1 MQYLHISA
9 SRRFPSPSQLS
20 IAVLAA
26 LATMGSACADTQL
39 APVEVTA
46 EREASSLGLDQAST
60 TGSRTGVTVRE
71 LPASIESV
79 DSATIRERGDYTIMD
94 AITRATGV
102 TGVGSAGNGAMSFS
116 TRGFTDTNSVGLAE
130 DGMRLSTGA
139 GTQNYPNDS
148 WGYERIEVLRGPAS
162 VVYGSGTVG
171 ATINAVRKAPSR
183 TASAEALF
191 GIGTDGTGRIGLGGT
206 GALGEIA
213 SFRVDA
219 YGHTTDGQR
228 DLGNASGSKLLTTLR
243 LQPSSDLR
251 FELLAD
257 YSKQNPE
264 RYWGT
269 PNDKGRIVSSL
280 RNENY
285 NVSDAIIGYED
296 KRLRGRVEWQANDWL
311 TLRDE
316 VYYFEAN
323 RHWKNVEQYSLN
335 AAAGTVNRSDYLEI
349 RHNMDQTGNRLEAGI
364 RTERHRG
371 VIGWEVARVNFR
383 HSNNSPYGGASTVSA
398 GNPAHGAWSSPD
410 PTLAKFDTRST
421 LQALYAEDAWQF
433 ANQWLLMAGIRHD
446 VADVSRD
453 ELVNGTDFDKTLRG
467 NAWRLGLTY
476 QLSPATSLYAQAS
489 TGHDPVT
496 SIITM
501 NLSNS
506 NFTLTKGKQVETGI
520 KQSLGNGLG
529 EWTAALFRIDKD
541 DIITRDPVNPALS
554 VQGGSQHSQG
564 IELSA
569 ALTPWKNWR
578 FEGNFTVLRARYDEL
593 LEAGG
598 VDRSG
603 KRPTDVPEQVANLWA
618 HHRLGPVLAS
628 LGGRY
633 VGKRYADNANSVV
646 LPAYSVVDAALAW
659 TYDQRTTLRLLGR
672 NLTDKVYATT
682 SYGSQQFVLGQGRS
696 FELVAELKF

>member
-1 MQYLHISA
+1 MQQGIHRA
-9 SRRFPSPSQLS
+9 SRPNFRPNYLAA
-20 IAVLAA
+20 AVIAA
-26 LATMGSACADTQL
+26 LAANAPAYGDTVL
-39 APVEVTA
+39 STVEVTA
-46 EREASSLGLDQAST
+46 ERNAGSLNLDQPST

-79 DSATIRERGDYTIMD
+79 DSATIQERGDYTIMD

-102 TGVGSAGNGAMSFS
+102 TGGGSGGNGAMSFS

-139 GTQNYPNDS
+139 GTQNYPNDRG
-148 WGYERIEVLRGPAS
+148 GYERIEVLRGPAS

-191 GIGTDGTGRIGLGGT
+191 GIGTDGSGRIGLGGT
-206 GALGEIA
+206 GAIGEIA

-228 DLGNASGSKLLTTLR
+228 DIGDASGSKLMTTLR
-243 LQPSSDLR
+243 LQPNSDLR

-257 YSKQNPE
+257 YSKQKPE

-269 PNDKGRIVSSL
+269 PNDNGRIVSGL

-285 NVSDAIIGYED
+285 NVNDSTISYED

-335 AAAGTVNRSDYLEI
+335 AAAGTVDRSDYLEI
-349 RHNMDQTGNRLEAGI
+349 KHNMDQTGNRLEAGI
-364 RTERHRG
+364 RTDRHRG
-371 VIGWEVARVNFR
+371 VVGWEVARVNFR
-383 HSNNSPYGGASTVSA
+383 HINNSPYGGASTVSA
-398 GNPAHGAWSSPD
+398 SNPAHGTWSSPD

-421 LQALYAEDAWQF
+421 LQAFYAEDAWQF
-433 ANQWLLMAGIRHD
+433 ADKWLLMAGIRHD

-453 ELVNGTDFDKTLRG
+453 ELVSGTDFDTTLRG

-476 QLSPATSLYAQAS
+476 QLTPATSLYAQAS

-501 NLSNS
+501 NLRNS

-520 KQSLGNGLG
+520 KQSLGNGRG

-541 DIITRDPVNPALS
+541 DIITRDPSNPALS

-578 FEGNFTVLRARYDEL
+578 FEGNYSLLRARYDEL

-598 VDRSG
+598 ADRSG
-603 KRPTDVPEQVANLWA
+603 NRPTDVPEQVANLWA
-618 HHRLGPVLAS
+618 HHLIGPVQAS

-633 VGKRYADNANSVV
+633 VGKRYADNANTVT
-646 LPAYSVVDAALAW
+646 LPSYAVVDAALAW
-659 TYDQRTTLRLLGR
+659 KYDPQTTLRLLGR

-696 FELVAELKF
+696 IELVAELKF

>member
-1 MQYLHISA
+1 MHHLHFSA
-9 SRRFPSPSQLS
+9 SRAFPSPSQLS
-20 IAVLAA
+20 LAVLAA
-26 LATMGSACADTQL
+26 LATAGSACADTL
-39 APVEVTA
+39 LPPVEVTA
-46 EREASSLGLDQAST
+46 GRDAASLGLDQVSSS
-60 TGSRTGVTVRE
+60 GSRTGVTARE

-79 DSATIRERGDYTIMD
+79 DSLAVQERGDYTIMD

-102 TGVGSAGNGAMSFS
+102 SGVGSGGNGAMSFS
-116 TRGFTDTNSVGLAE
+116 TRGFTGTNSVGLAE
-130 DGMRLSTGA
+130 DGMRLSTGS

-183 TASAEALF
+183 NASAEALF
-191 GIGTDGTGRIGLGGT
+191 GIGSDGTGRIGLGGS

-219 YGHTTDGQR
+219 YAHTTDGQR
-228 DLGNASGSKLLTTLR
+228 DLGNASGSKLMTTLR
-243 LQPSSDLR
+243 LQPNSDLR

-257 YSKQNPE
+257 YSKQKPE

-280 RNENY
+280 RDENY
-285 NVSDAIIGYED
+285 NVSDAIISYED

-311 TLRDE
+311 SLRDE

-335 AAAGTVNRSDYLEI
+335 AAAGTVDRSDYLEI
-349 RHNMDQTGNRLEAGI
+349 RHNMEQTGNRLEAGI
-364 RTERHRG
+364 RSDRHRG
-371 VIGWEVARVNFR
+371 VVGWEVARVNFR
-383 HSNNSPYGGASTVSA
+383 HSNNSPYGGTSTVSA
-398 GNPAHGAWSSPD
+398 GDPAHGTWSSPD
-410 PTLAKFDTRST
+410 PTQAKFDTRST
-421 LQALYAEDAWQF
+421 LQAFYAEDAWQF
-433 ANQWLLMAGIRHD
+433 ADQWLLLAGIRHD
-446 VADVSRD
+446 VAEVSRN
-453 ELVNGTDFDKTLRG
+453 ELVSGSDFAKTLRG

-501 NLSNS
+501 NLRNS
-506 NFTLTKGKQVETGI
+506 DFTLTKGRQVETGI
-520 KQSLGNGLG
+520 KQSLGNGRG

-541 DIITRDPVNPALS
+541 DIITRDPANPALS

-578 FEGNFTVLRARYDEL
+578 VEGNYAVLRARYDEL
-593 LEAGG
+593 REAGG
-598 VDRSG
+598 VDRAG
-603 KRPTDVPEQVANLWA
+603 KRPTDVPEQVANLWL
-618 HHRLGPVLAS
+618 HRLIGPVQAS

-633 VGKRYADNANSVV
+633 VGKRYADNANSVT
-646 LPAYSVVDAALAW
+646 LPGYAVADAALAW
-659 TYDQRTTLRLLGR
+659 KYDRQTTLRLLGR

-696 FELVAELKF
+696 IELVAELKF

>member
-79 DSATIRERGDYTIMD
+79 DSATIQERGDYTIMD

-102 TGVGSAGNGAMSFS
+102 SGVGSGGNGAMSFS
-116 TRGFTDTNSVGLAE
+116 TRGFSGTNSVGLAE

-335 AAAGTVNRSDYLEI
+335 AAAGTVDRSDYLEI

-578 FEGNFTVLRARYDEL
+578 FEGNFTALRARYDEL

-603 KRPTDVPEQVANLWA
+603 KRPTGVPEQVANLWA

>member
-79 DSATIRERGDYTIMD
+79 DSATTQERGDYTIMD

-102 TGVGSAGNGAMSFS
+102 SGVGSGGNGAMSFS
-116 TRGFTDTNSVGLAE
+116 TRGFSGTNSVGLAE

-206 GALGEIA
+206 GALGGIA

-603 KRPTDVPEQVANLWA
+603 KRPTGVPEQVANLWA

>member
-26 LATMGSACADTQL
+26 LATMGSAYADTQL

-228 DLGNASGSKLLTTLR
+228 DLGDASGSKLMTTLR

-257 YSKQNPE
+257 YSKQKPE

-280 RNENY
+280 RDENY
-285 NVSDAIIGYED
+285 NVSDAIISYED
-296 KRLRGRVEWQANDWL
+296 KRLRARVEWQANDWL
-311 TLRDE
+311 SLRDE

-323 RHWKNVEQYSLN
+323 RHWKDVEQYSLN
-335 AAAGTVNRSDYLEI
+335 AAAGTVARSDYLEI
-349 RHNMDQTGNRLEAGI
+349 KHNMDQTGNRLEAGI
-364 RTERHRG
+364 RTDRHRG
-371 VIGWEVARVNFR
+371 VVGWEVARVNFR
-383 HSNNSPYGGASTVSA
+383 HINNSPYGGASTVSA

-453 ELVNGTDFDKTLRG
+453 ELVSGTDLDKTLRG

-476 QLSPATSLYAQAS
+476 QLSPATSLYAQTS

-541 DIITRDPVNPALS
+541 DIITRDPANPALS

-578 FEGNFTVLRARYDEL
+578 FEGNYAALRARYDEL

-598 VDRSG
+598 ADRSG

>member
-26 LATMGSACADTQL
+26 LATMGSAYADTQL

-79 DSATIRERGDYTIMD
+79 DSATIQERGDYTIMD

-102 TGVGSAGNGAMSFS
+102 TGVGSGGNGAMSFS

-191 GIGTDGTGRIGLGGT
+191 GIGSDGTGRIGLGGT

-228 DLGNASGSKLLTTLR
+228 DLGNASGSKLMTTLR

-335 AAAGTVNRSDYLEI
+335 AAAGTVDRSDYLEI
-349 RHNMDQTGNRLEAGI
+349 KHNMDQTGNRLEAGI

-398 GNPAHGAWSSPD
+398 GNPAHGTWSSPD

-433 ANQWLLMAGIRHD
+433 ANQWLLLAGIRHD

-453 ELVNGTDFDKTLRG
+453 ELVSGTDFDKTLRG

-578 FEGNFTVLRARYDEL
+578 FEGNFTALRARYDEL

>member
-79 DSATIRERGDYTIMD
+79 DSATIQERGDYTIMD

-102 TGVGSAGNGAMSFS
+102 SGVGSGGNGTMSFS
-116 TRGFTDTNSVGLAE
+116 TRGFSGTNSVGLAE

-335 AAAGTVNRSDYLEI
+335 AAAGTVDRSDYLEI

-603 KRPTDVPEQVANLWA
+603 KRPTGVPEQVANLWA

-633 VGKRYADNANSVV
+633 VGKRYADNANNVV

>member
-79 DSATIRERGDYTIMD
+79 DSATIQERGDYTIMD

-102 TGVGSAGNGAMSFS
+102 SGVGSGGNGTMSFS
-116 TRGFTDTNSVGLAE
+116 TRGFSGTNSVGLAE

-335 AAAGTVNRSDYLEI
+335 AAAGTVDRSDYLEI

-398 GNPAHGAWSSPD
+398 GNPAHGAWSSPE

-603 KRPTDVPEQVANLWA
+603 KRPTGVPEQVANLWA

>member
-1 MQYLHISA
+1 MQYLHIST

-79 DSATIRERGDYTIMD
+79 DSATTQERGDYTIMD

-102 TGVGSAGNGAMSFS
+102 SGVGSGGNGAMSFS
-116 TRGFTDTNSVGLAE
+116 TRGFSGTNSVGLAE

-335 AAAGTVNRSDYLEI
+335 AAAGTVDRSDYLEI

-603 KRPTDVPEQVANLWA
+603 KRPTGVPEQVANLWA

>member
-79 DSATIRERGDYTIMD
+79 DSATIQERGDYTIMD

-102 TGVGSAGNGAMSFS
+102 SGVGSGGNGAMSFS
-116 TRGFTDTNSVGLAE
+116 TRGFSGTNSVGLAE

-335 AAAGTVNRSDYLEI
+335 AAAGTVDRSDYLEI

-506 NFTLTKGKQVETGI
+506 NFTLTKGKQVEMGI

-578 FEGNFTVLRARYDEL
+578 FEGNFTALRARYDEL

-603 KRPTDVPEQVANLWA
+603 KRPTGVPEQVANLWA

>member
-79 DSATIRERGDYTIMD
+79 DSATIEERGDYTIMD

-102 TGVGSAGNGAMSFS
+102 SGVGSGGNGAMSFS
-116 TRGFTDTNSVGLAE
+116 TRGFSGTNSVGLAE

-243 LQPSSDLR
+243 LQPSSYLR

-335 AAAGTVNRSDYLEI
+335 AAAGTVDRSDYLEI

-603 KRPTDVPEQVANLWA
+603 KRPTGVPEQVANLWA

>member
-79 DSATIRERGDYTIMD
+79 DSATIQERGDYTIMD

-102 TGVGSAGNGAMSFS
+102 SGVGSGGNGTMSFS
-116 TRGFTDTNSVGLAE
+116 TRGFSGTNSVGLAE

-335 AAAGTVNRSDYLEI
+335 AAAGTVDRSDYLEI

-578 FEGNFTVLRARYDEL
+578 FEGNFTALRARYDEL

-603 KRPTDVPEQVANLWA
+603 KRPTGVPEQVANLWA

>member
-79 DSATIRERGDYTIMD
+79 DSATIQERGDYKIMD

-102 TGVGSAGNGAMSFS
+102 SGVGSGGNGAMSFS
-116 TRGFTDTNSVGLAE
+116 TRGFSGTNSVGLAE

-335 AAAGTVNRSDYLEI
+335 AAAGTVDRSDYLEI

-501 NLSNS
+501 NLNNS

-603 KRPTDVPEQVANLWA
+603 KRPTGVPEQVANLWA

>member
-1 MQYLHISA
+1 MS
-9 SRRFPSPSQLS
+9 
-20 IAVLAA
+20 
-26 LATMGSACADTQL
+26 G
-39 APVEVTA
+39 
-46 EREASSLGLDQAST
+46 
-60 TGSRTGVTVRE
+60 E

-79 DSATIRERGDYTIMD
+79 DSATTQERGGYTIMD

-102 TGVGSAGNGAMSFS
+102 SGVGSGGNGAMSFS
-116 TRGFTDTNSVGLAE
+116 TRGFSGTNSVGLAE

-335 AAAGTVNRSDYLEI
+335 AAQREQAKDYQAALRSSLPWIDEGA
-349 RHNMDQTGNRLEAGI
+349 R
-364 RTERHRG
+364 
-371 VIGWEVARVNFR
+371 ARVEKGR
-383 HSNNSPYGGASTVSA
+383 VALDKIIAKEVGESSNMRGRLTK
-398 GNPAHGAWSSPD
+398 
-410 PTLAKFDTRST
+410 L
-421 LQALYAEDAWQF
+421 DAQLKEQM
-433 ANQWLLMAGIRHD
+433 NRIIEHR
-446 VADVSRD
+446 
-453 ELVNGTDFDKTLRG
+453 TD
-467 NAWRLGLTY
+467 GLTFHY
-476 QLSPATSLYAQAS
+476 KAIDQVRADGQQLDNQAM
-489 TGHDPVT
+489 GGILQD
-496 SIITM
+496 SINEM
-501 NLSNS
+501 GA
-506 NFTLTKGKQVETGI
+506 K
-520 KQSLGNGLG
+520 
-529 EWTAALFRIDKD
+529 
-541 DIITRDPVNPALS
+541 
-554 VQGGSQHSQG
+554 
-564 IELSA
+564 
-569 ALTPWKNWR
+569 
-578 FEGNFTVLRARYDEL
+578 
-593 LEAGG
+593 
-598 VDRSG
+598 
-603 KRPTDVPEQVANLWA
+603 
-618 HHRLGPVLAS
+618 
-628 LGGRY
+628 
-633 VGKRYADNANSVV
+633 
-646 LPAYSVVDAALAW
+646 
-659 TYDQRTTLRLLGR
+659 
-672 NLTDKVYATT
+672 
-682 SYGSQQFVLGQGRS
+682 
-696 FELVAELKF
+696 AELKGGGKP

>member
-1 MQYLHISA
+1 MQYLHLSA

-79 DSATIRERGDYTIMD
+79 DSATIEERGDYTIMD

-102 TGVGSAGNGAMSFS
+102 SGVGSGGNGAMSFS
-116 TRGFTDTNSVGLAE
+116 TRGFSGTNSVGLAE

-578 FEGNFTVLRARYDEL
+578 FEGNFTALRARYDEL

-603 KRPTDVPEQVANLWA
+603 KRPTGVPEQVANLWA

>member
-79 DSATIRERGDYTIMD
+79 DSATIQERGDYTIMD

-102 TGVGSAGNGAMSFS
+102 SGVGSGGNGAMSFS
-116 TRGFTDTNSVGLAE
+116 TRGFSGTNSVGLAE

-335 AAAGTVNRSDYLEI
+335 AAAGTVDRSDYLEI

-476 QLSPATSLYAQAS
+476 QLSPSTSLYAQAS

-506 NFTLTKGKQVETGI
+506 NFTLTKGKQVEMGI

-603 KRPTDVPEQVANLWA
+603 KRPTGVPEQVANLWA

>member
-79 DSATIRERGDYTIMD
+79 DSATIQERGDYTIMD

-102 TGVGSAGNGAMSFS
+102 SGVGSGGNGAMSFS
-116 TRGFTDTNSVGLAE
+116 TRGFSGTNSVGLAE

-335 AAAGTVNRSDYLEI
+335 AAAGTVDRSDYLEI

-476 QLSPATSLYAQAS
+476 QLSPATSLYAQVS

-506 NFTLTKGKQVETGI
+506 NFTLTKGKQVEMGI

-578 FEGNFTVLRARYDEL
+578 FEGNFTALRARYDEL

-603 KRPTDVPEQVANLWA
+603 KRPTGVPEQVANLWA

>member
-79 DSATIRERGDYTIMD
+79 DSATIEERGDYTIMD

-102 TGVGSAGNGAMSFS
+102 SGVGSGGNGAMSFS
-116 TRGFTDTNSVGLAE
+116 TRGFSGTNSVGLAE

-335 AAAGTVNRSDYLEI
+335 AAAGTVDRSDYLEI

-506 NFTLTKGKQVETGI
+506 SFTLTKGKQVETGI

-603 KRPTDVPEQVANLWA
+603 KRPTGVPEQVANLWA

>member
-79 DSATIRERGDYTIMD
+79 DSATIQERGDYTIMD

-102 TGVGSAGNGAMSFS
+102 SGVGSGGNGTMSFS
-116 TRGFTDTNSVGLAE
+116 TRGFSGTNSVGLAE

-335 AAAGTVNRSDYLEI
+335 AAAGTVDRSDYLEI

-476 QLSPATSLYAQAS
+476 QLSPATSLYAQVS

-603 KRPTDVPEQVANLWA
+603 KRPTGVPEQVANLWA

>member
-79 DSATIRERGDYTIMD
+79 DSATIEERGDYTIMD

-102 TGVGSAGNGAMSFS
+102 SGVGSGGNGTMSFS
-116 TRGFTDTNSVGLAE
+116 TRGFSGTNSVGLAE

-603 KRPTDVPEQVANLWA
+603 KRPTGVPEQVANLWA

>member
-26 LATMGSACADTQL
+26 LATMGSAYADTQL

-228 DLGNASGSKLLTTLR
+228 DLGDASGSKLMTTLR

-257 YSKQNPE
+257 YSKQKPE

-269 PNDKGRIVSSL
+269 PNDNGRIVSSL
-280 RNENY
+280 RDENY
-285 NVSDAIIGYED
+285 NVSDAIISYED
-296 KRLRGRVEWQANDWL
+296 KRLRARVEWQANDWL

-323 RHWKNVEQYSLN
+323 RHWKDVEQYSLN
-335 AAAGTVNRSDYLEI
+335 AAAGTVARSDYLEI
-349 RHNMDQTGNRLEAGI
+349 KHNMDQTGNRLEAGI
-364 RTERHRG
+364 RTDRHRG
-371 VIGWEVARVNFR
+371 VVGWEVARVNFR
-383 HSNNSPYGGASTVSA
+383 HINNSPYGGASTVSA

-453 ELVNGTDFDKTLRG
+453 ELVSGTDLDKTLRG

-476 QLSPATSLYAQAS
+476 QLSPATSLYAQTS

-541 DIITRDPVNPALS
+541 DIITRDPANPALS

-578 FEGNFTVLRARYDEL
+578 FEGNYTALRARYDEL

>member
-79 DSATIRERGDYTIMD
+79 DSATIQERGDYTIMD

-102 TGVGSAGNGAMSFS
+102 SGVGSGGNGTMSFS
-116 TRGFTDTNSVGLAE
+116 TRGFSGTNSVGLAE

-398 GNPAHGAWSSPD
+398 GNTAHGAWSSPD

>member
-79 DSATIRERGDYTIMD
+79 DSATIEERGDYTIMD

-102 TGVGSAGNGAMSFS
+102 SGVGSGGNGAMSFS
-116 TRGFTDTNSVGLAE
+116 TRGFSGTNSVGLAE

-335 AAAGTVNRSDYLEI
+335 AAAGTVDRSDYLEI

-506 NFTLTKGKQVETGI
+506 DFTLTKGKQVETGI

-603 KRPTDVPEQVANLWA
+603 KRPTGVPEQVANLWA

>member
-79 DSATIRERGDYTIMD
+79 DSATIQERGDYTIMD

-102 TGVGSAGNGAMSFS
+102 SGVGSGGNGAMSFS
-116 TRGFTDTNSVGLAE
+116 TRGFSGTNSVGLAE

-349 RHNMDQTGNRLEAGI
+349 KHNMDQTGNRLEAGI

-603 KRPTDVPEQVANLWA
+603 KRPTGVPEQVANLWA

>member
-79 DSATIRERGDYTIMD
+79 DSATIQERGDYTIMD

-102 TGVGSAGNGAMSFS
+102 SGVGSGGNGTMSFS
-116 TRGFTDTNSVGLAE
+116 TRGFSGTNSVGLAE

-506 NFTLTKGKQVETGI
+506 NFTLTEGKQVETGI

-603 KRPTDVPEQVANLWA
+603 KRPTGVPEQVANLWA

>member
-79 DSATIRERGDYTIMD
+79 DSATIQERGDYTIMD

-102 TGVGSAGNGAMSFS
+102 SGVGSGGNGAMSFS
-116 TRGFTDTNSVGLAE
+116 TRGFSGTNSVGLAE

-228 DLGNASGSKLLTTLR
+228 DLGNASGSKLMTTLR

-335 AAAGTVNRSDYLEI
+335 AAAGTVDRSDYLEI

-578 FEGNFTVLRARYDEL
+578 FEGNFTALRARYDEL

-603 KRPTDVPEQVANLWA
+603 KRPTGVPEQVANLWA

>member
-79 DSATIRERGDYTIMD
+79 DSATIQERGDYTIMD

-102 TGVGSAGNGAMSFS
+102 SGVGSGGNGAMSFS
-116 TRGFTDTNSVGLAE
+116 TRGFAGTNSVGLAE

-335 AAAGTVNRSDYLEI
+335 AAAGTVDRSDYLEI

-506 NFTLTKGKQVETGI
+506 NFTLTKGKQVEMGI

-578 FEGNFTVLRARYDEL
+578 FEGNFTALRARYDEL

-603 KRPTDVPEQVANLWA
+603 KRPTGVPEQVANLWA

>member
-1 MQYLHISA
+1 MPHAQ
-9 SRRFPSPSQLS
+9 PSPLFPQFKPNRLAA
-20 IAVLAA
+20 AVA
-26 LATMGSACADTQL
+26 LATSLPVFAQTTL
-39 APVEVTA
+39 STVEVSA
-46 EREASSLGLDQAST
+46 PRNAASLHLDQPSS
-60 TGSRTGVTVRE
+60 TGSRTGVTARE

-79 DSATIRERGDYTIMD
+79 DSTSTQERGDYTVMD

-102 TGVGSAGNGAMSFS
+102 TGVGSGGNGSMSFS
-116 TRGFTDTNSVGLAE
+116 TRGFTGTNSVGLAE

-139 GTQNYPNDS
+139 GTQTYPSDS

-183 TASAEALF
+183 TNSAEALF
-191 GIGTDGTGRIGLGGT
+191 GIGTDGSGRIGAGGT
-206 GALGEIA
+206 GAIGEIA

-228 DLGNASGSKLLTTLR
+228 DLGNANGSKLMSTLR
-243 LQPSSDLR
+243 LQPNSDLR

-257 YSKQNPE
+257 YSKQKPE

-269 PNDKGRIVSSL
+269 PNENGRIVASL

-285 NVSDAIIGYED
+285 NVNDSTISYED
-296 KRLRGRVEWQANDWL
+296 KRLRARAEWQANNWL
-311 TLRDE
+311 NLRNE
-316 VYYFEAN
+316 LYYFEAN
-323 RHWKNVEQYSLN
+323 RHWKNVEQYTLN
-335 AAAGTVNRSDYLEI
+335 AAAGTVKREDYLEI
-349 RHNMDQTGNRLEAGI
+349 KHNMDQTGNRLEAGL

-383 HSNNSPYGGASTVSA
+383 HTNNFDYSGETTVSA
-398 GNPAHGAWSSPD
+398 TNPAHGNWPGAANV
-410 PTLAKFDTRST
+410 TLPKYDTRT
-421 LQALYAEDAWQF
+421 NMQAFYAEDAWQF
-433 ANQWLLMAGIRHD
+433 ADKWLLMAGVRHD
-446 VADVSRD
+446 IAKVSRD
-453 ELVNGTDFDKTLRG
+453 ELVSGTDFDKSLRG

-476 QLSPATSLYAQAS
+476 QLNPATSLYAQAS

-496 SIITM
+496 SIVTL
-501 NLSNS
+501 NLRNR

-529 EWTAALFRIDKD
+529 EWTAALFRIEKD
-541 DIITRDPVNPALS
+541 DIITRDPSNPALS

-578 FEGNFTVLRARYDEL
+578 FEGNYALLRARYDEL
-593 LEAGG
+593 REAGG
-598 VDRSG
+598 ADRAG

-618 HHRLGPVLAS
+618 HHLIGPVQAS

-633 VGKRYADNANSVV
+633 VGKRYADNANTVA
-646 LPAYSVVDAALAW
+646 LPSYAVVDAAVAW
-659 TYDQRTTLRLLGR
+659 KLDPRTTLRLFGR

-682 SYGSQQFVLGQGRS
+682 SYGSQQFVLGKGRS
-696 FELVAELKF
+696 FELVADVKF

>member
-1 MQYLHISA
+1 
-9 SRRFPSPSQLS
+9 
-20 IAVLAA
+20 VLAA
-26 LATMGSACADTQL
+26 LATAGSACADTLL

-46 EREASSLGLDQAST
+46 GRDAASLGLDQASNS
-60 TGSRTGVTVRE
+60 GSRTGVTARE

-79 DSATIRERGDYTIMD
+79 DSLTVQERGDYTIMD
-94 AITRATGV
+94 AITRAAGV
-102 TGVGSAGNGAMSFS
+102 SGVGSGGNGAMSFS
-116 TRGFTDTNSVGLAE
+116 TRGFTGTNSVGLAE
-130 DGMRLSTGA
+130 DGMRLSTGS

-183 TASAEALF
+183 NASAEALF
-191 GIGTDGTGRIGLGGT
+191 GIGSDGTGRIGLGGS

-219 YGHTTDGQR
+219 YAHTTDGQR
-228 DLGNASGSKLLTTLR
+228 DLGNASGSKLMTTLR
-243 LQPSSDLR
+243 LQLNSDLR

-257 YSKQNPE
+257 YSKQKPE

-280 RNENY
+280 RDENY
-285 NVSDAIIGYED
+285 NVSDAIISYED

-311 TLRDE
+311 SLRDE

-335 AAAGTVNRSDYLEI
+335 AAAGTVDRSDYLEI

-364 RTERHRG
+364 RSDRHRG
-371 VIGWEVARVNFR
+371 VVGWEVARVNFR
-383 HSNNSPYGGASTVSA
+383 HSNNSPYGGTSTVSA
-398 GNPAHGAWSSPD
+398 ADPAHGTWSSPD

-421 LQALYAEDAWQF
+421 LQAFYAEDAWQF
-433 ANQWLLMAGIRHD
+433 ADQWLLLAGIRHD
-446 VADVSRD
+446 VADVSRH
-453 ELVNGTDFDKTLRG
+453 ELVSGSDFAKTLHG

-476 QLSPATSLYAQAS
+476 RLNPATSLYAQAS
-489 TGHDPVT
+489 AGHDPVT

-506 NFTLTKGKQVETGI
+506 KFTLTKGKQVETGI
-520 KQSLGNGLG
+520 KQSLGNGRG

-541 DIITRDPVNPALS
+541 DIITRDPANPALS

-578 FEGNFTVLRARYDEL
+578 VEGNYAVLRARYDEL
-593 LEAGG
+593 REAGG
-598 VDRSG
+598 ADRAG
-603 KRPTDVPEQVANLWA
+603 KRPTDVPEQVANLWL
-618 HHRLGPVLAS
+618 HRLIGPVQAS

-633 VGKRYADNANSVV
+633 VGKRYADNANSVT
-646 LPAYSVVDAALAW
+646 LPGYAVADAALAW
-659 TYDQRTTLRLLGR
+659 KYDSQTTLRLIGR

-696 FELVAELKF
+696 VELVAELKF